1 MENRTFIKGADIS
14 TIFEE
19 IECGAKYF
27 DVKEGTAISAG
38 EFRDDPEEVLTI
50 LKRYGFNSVRI
61 RLWNDP
67 YSNSGEK
74 YGAGTND
81 IDKALRLAKLS
92 KDAGMS
98 ILFDFHYSDFW
109 ADPGKQTMPKA
120 WEGLSVPQLEQ
131 KVSEFTEYVMNRL
144 VGQGTAPE
152 YVQVG
157 NELTNGL
164 MWPVAKKPWKPE
176 DYESEYGNG
185 YDNIARFVSAGIRAV
200 RKVSPETKIMIHLD
214 NGGNNAMYR
223 DWFDNYFSR
232 DYAEDFDIIGMS
244 YYPFWHGTLPEL
256 DYNMHDMAER
266 YGKEIVIAEVSMGFT
281 MEDYGSYEGLAPSDR
296 KGMATRREL
305 CEKLEYPMTKEG
317 QSDFMND
324 FMNRVRKVN
333 GSLGFYYWEP
343 AWIPVPGCGWATD
356 AALAYTKE
364 KGPGGNEWAN
374 QALFDFDGKVLP
386 ALETIRNF

>member
-1 MENRTFIKGADIS
+1 MANQTFIKGADIS

-19 IECGAKYF
+19 IECGARYY
-27 DVKEGTAISAG
+27 DVEAGTAIEA
-38 EFRDDPEEVLTI
+38 EKFRDEPEEVLTI

-67 YSNSGEK
+67 YSRAGEK

-81 IDKALRLAKLS
+81 TEKALRLARLS

-120 WEGLSVPQLEQ
+120 WEGLGVDELEN
-131 KVSEFTEYVMNRL
+131 KVYEYTEYVMRKL
-144 VGQGTAPE
+144 VDQGTTPE

-176 DYESEYGNG
+176 DFESEYGNG

-200 RKVSPETKIMIHLD
+200 RKVSPESKIVIHLD
-214 NGGNNAMYR
+214 NGGNNPMYR
-223 DWFDNYFSR
+223 DWFDNYFAREYS
-232 DYAEDFDIIGMS
+232 EDFDIIGMS

-256 DYNMHDMAER
+256 DFNMHDMAER
-266 YGKEIVIAEVSMGFT
+266 YGKEIMIAEVSMGFT
-281 MEDYGSYEGLAPSDR
+281 MEDYGSYERLLPTER
-296 KGMATRREL
+296 KGMATRKEL
-305 CEKLEYPMTKEG
+305 CEKLEYPMTKAG
-317 QSDFMND
+317 QSDFMTD
-324 FMNRVRKVN
+324 FMNRVSKVK
-333 GSLGFYYWEP
+333 GALGFYYWEP

-374 QALFDFDGKVLP
+374 QALFDFDGRVLP
-386 ALETIRNF
+386 ALETIRDF